1 MRVVSCNPNWL
12 FEGNFGIHIFF
23 LGTAKVK
30 KALARMFLKKVGEW
44 TQKLKQNFNF
54 IKFNFIFSKQ
64 QTHYKSHCEV
74 QGYKR
79 LQPPHV
85 TCKELWVCRACPRAG
100 DGSRRDACLKPM
112 QGHHPRVHPVGE
124 VTTTLT
130 RLGPSAR
137 GKETSVVF
145 PKFTQKIKYNK
156 RGVKKEPSLIRSRW
170 IT

>member
-79 LQPPHV
+79 LQPPTLPV
-85 TCKELWVCRACPRAG
+85 RSCGFAG
-100 DGSRRDACLKPM
+100 PAREQEMVPDVMHASSPRRDTTHVSILSERSPQHWHGWA
-112 QGHHPRVHPVGE
+112 RVHV
-124 VTTTLT
+124 
-130 RLGPSAR
+130 A
-137 GKETSVVF
+137 
-145 PKFTQKIKYNK
+145 
-156 RGVKKEPSLIRSRW
+156 KKPLLSFLNSLKK
-170 IT
+170 

>member
-1 MRVVSCNPNWL
+1 MQYLSPLVFCVLPTLEHESSFCNPNWL

-23 LGTAKVK
+23 LGMAKVK

-79 LQPPHV
+79 LQPP
-85 TCKELWVCRACPRAG
+85 PRY
-100 DGSRRDACLKPM
+100 L
-112 QGHHPRVHPVGE
+112 
-124 VTTTLT
+124 
-130 RLGPSAR
+130 
-137 GKETSVVF
+137 
-145 PKFTQKIKYNK
+145 
-156 RGVKKEPSLIRSRW
+156 
-170 IT
+170 